1 MGILVSERQAA
12 TAKKQGAG
20 VADAVNPEWIR
31 SEVEGHFY
39 VNRLRL
45 RFGGGLEQR
54 YRRYRGMRDRR
65 YVRQMVNMLLV
76 LYAVYGVLDW
86 MMLGTSVE
94 PVLQLRYAMGMPGL
108 TAVWFLVHAKK
119 LERYLDK
126 LVMVGL
132 FWLSLTTLTMARVVP
147 MPEQGLYLISELGIM
162 MAGLT
167 IGRMRF
173 WTSFISALLFVVS
186 YVVILRPLEA
196 EGPYLLYVL
205 FLTGCAVALCLLAQY
220 SIDRT
225 NRREFLQR
233 VLIHRKNHQL
243 ERLNAR
249 LRDLAEVD
257 SLTGIANRRTFDQ
270 VLDEEWRRARRRGY
284 SLALLMCDID
294 FFKAYNDAF
303 GHPQGDKCIQQVAKT
318 LKQMVHR
325 PGDLVARYGG
335 EEFAVVL
342 PALDSEEAANV
353 ARHICQGVRELK
365 LSHPLSQAHEHVTIS
380 VGVAAIVPDR
390 HTRAS
395 DLVGW
400 ADEALYQAK
409 KTGRNQ
415 VRIFRN
421 GNARTTDK
429 EPS

>member
-1 MGILVSERQAA
+1 VSERPASPSSHEEA
-12 TAKKQGAG
+12 SF
-20 VADAVNPEWIR
+20 DDPVNPDWIR
-31 SEVEGHFY
+31 SEVEGHYY
-39 VNRLRL
+39 VNRFKL

-54 YRRYRGMRDRR
+54 YRRYRGLRDRR

-86 MMLGTSVE
+86 MILGAAVE

-119 LERYLDK
+119 LEAYLDK

-132 FWLSLTTLTMARVVP
+132 FWLSLTTLSMARVVP
-147 MPEQGLYLISELGIM
+147 MPEQGLYLISELGIL

-173 WTSFISALLFVVS
+173 WTSLISALLFMLS
-186 YVVILRPLEA
+186 YVLVLNPFYA
-196 EGPYLLYVL
+196 EGSYLLYVL
-205 FLTGCAVALCLLAQY
+205 FLTSCAVALCLLAQY

-243 ERLNAR
+243 ERLNSR

-284 SLALLMCDID
+284 SLAILMCDID
-294 FFKAYNDAF
+294 YFKAYNDTF
-303 GHPQGDKCIQQVAKT
+303 GHQQGYICIQQVAKT
-318 LKQMVHR
+318 MKQMVHR

-342 PALDSEEAANV
+342 PALDAEEAANV
-353 ARHICQGVRELK
+353 ARHICEGVRSLQ
-365 LSHPLSQAHEHVTIS
+365 LSHPLSQNNDYVTIS
-380 VGVAAIVPDR
+380 VGVAAIVPSR
-390 HTRAS
+390 HNRAN

-400 ADEALYQAK
+400 ADEALYKAK
-409 KTGRNQ
+409 KSGRNQ
-415 VRIFRN
+415 VRTYRN
-421 GNARTTDK
+421 GNARVTDQDTLLRQD
-429 EPS
+429 